1 MADKGAGLRALC
13 ADVGVAPEEV
23 CYVGDDD
30 PDLAAM
36 AIAGLSAAPADA
48 APAVRRAAAI
58 VLSRPGGRGAVR
70 ELADLLL
77 TGKAGDPA
85 PS

>member
-1 MADKGAGLRALC
+1 MADKGAGLQALC
-13 ADVGVAPEEV
+13 ADVGVGPEEV

-36 AIAGLSAAPADA
+36 AIAGLAAAPADA
-48 APAVRRAAAI
+48 SPAVRRAAAI

-77 TGKAGDPA
+77 TGKADDRRA
-85 PS
+85 